1 MAQIEFQMTYMF
13 QTYEIFSNTRYTQRQ
28 SNYQELEF
36 NELCHNKYKIQLI
49 IMIENI
55 QAVSSNT

>member
-13 QTYEIFSNTRYTQRQ
+13 QTYEISRELM
-28 SNYQELEF
+28 YQELEF

-55 QAVSSNT
+55 QAVSLNT

>member
-13 QTYEIFSNTRYTQRQ
+13 QTYEIFSNTRY
-28 SNYQELEF
+28 QELEF
-36 NELCHNKYKIQLI
+36 NGLCHNKYEIQLI

-55 QAVSSNT
+55 QAVSLNT

>member
-1 MAQIEFQMTYMF
+1 MLVHFCIAVECEYLWNIIGLSRELM
-13 QTYEIFSNTRYTQRQ
+13 
-28 SNYQELEF
+28 YQELEF
-36 NELCHNKYKIQLI
+36 NGLCHNKYKIQLI